1 MNLELEKRIRESTW
15 TSVEGGC
22 VQGKRA
28 RLNVAEIIKH
38 ESKMIQDHL
47 QGRLHEG
54 NNERERRLTQRDG
67 CHCRRQ
73 RSCHASMS
81 LG

>member
-1 MNLELEKRIRESTW
+1 MNLELEKRIGEHLDKR
-15 TSVEGGC
+15 GG
-22 VQGKRA
+22 V
-28 RLNVAEIIKH
+28 RLNGAERIKH
-38 ESKMIQDHL
+38 ESKMIQDRLH
-47 QGRLHEG
+47 GRLHEG
-54 NNERERRLTQRDG
+54 NNERERSLAQRDG